1 MKRTVITFVRLHST
15 PLAIS
20 GLHPRFCP
28 PCWEPLLARY
38 WIMVFGPLLA
48 PVALFLA
55 DPSSLSVPCLAL
67 PASHTHPPVFMKI
80 PAVAL
85 VTFLVTFSAWVLV
98 NTFSFEMIFLRVPF
112 LIFLNFDYLP
122 DFFIFAY
129 SMYLFCLFFLLFHW
143 GPLTTLPHPINFCVR
158 SGQSDMPPMGTMG
171 ERVMGCH
178 ICTRL

>member
-1 MKRTVITFVRLHST
+1 
-15 PLAIS
+15 
-20 GLHPRFCP
+20 
-28 PCWEPLLARY
+28 
-38 WIMVFGPLLA
+38 
-48 PVALFLA
+48 
-55 DPSSLSVPCLAL
+55 
-67 PASHTHPPVFMKI
+67 MKI

-158 SGQSDMPPMGTMG
+158 SGQSDMPPMCTMG